1 MNQALKMCKE
11 DKNMF
16 KSVVILLVEDD
27 PGDQKLIVKSLASGK
42 ILNEVQITN
51 DGEEALEYLQGS
63 KNKDEKN
70 PMPDLILLDL
80 NMPGMGGKEF
90 LRKLKS
96 DNELCSIPVVILT
109 TSDVDKDILE
119 TYKLQAAGYIK
130 KPVELEQFQTI
141 MHNLSEYWFV
151 ICKRVD
157 PSHEYEC
164 QNNNCLIGR

>member
-1 MNQALKMCKE
+1 MNQALKMRKE
-11 DKNMF
+11 DKIMF

-27 PGDQKLIVKSLASGK
+27 PGDQKLIVKSLVSGR
-42 ILNEVQITN
+42 IVNEVKITN

-63 KNKDEKN
+63 KNKDGTN

-90 LRKLKS
+90 LKRLKS
-96 DNELCSIPVVILT
+96 DNELCTIPVVILT
-109 TSDVDKDILE
+109 TSDVDEDILE

-130 KPVELEQFQTI
+130 KPVGLEQFQTV

-151 ICKRVD
+151 ICKRID
-157 PSHEYEC
+157 QSHEYEH
-164 QNNNCLIGR
+164 QNNNCLIGG